1 MMNPFFTSLAC
12 MMMLCPVNVRAEVE
26 DAGVAKKVSD
36 PWTITVFRLNPEG
49 EVLNVTKTPIYQMV
63 NGGFCGNLSLG
74 VGAVTTSPW
83 LIRFDGVTETKVLMF
98 SVTFPAFKTGH
109 VSPYG
114 FESMQEWQGAG
125 RYVVCETD
133 RDKVVAEI
141 GPASMAGK
149 YEDDFKSASQIE
161 LVRKDGDGVVTG
173 RVVAGFRKGEK
184 DLAELS
190 MPVGVGNRGW
200 EMASGFLHFDFW
212 QDEDG
217 DKPILRVRIRE
228 QSKLDRL
235 FRHDVWMPFP
245 DEKGA
250 LVYEKDGEIVEVFI
264 RCSEAAND

>member
-1 MMNPFFTSLAC
+1 
-12 MMMLCPVNVRAEVE
+12 
-26 DAGVAKKVSD
+26 
-36 PWTITVFRLNPEG
+36 
-49 EVLNVTKTPIYQMV
+49 
-63 NGGFCGNLSLG
+63 
-74 VGAVTTSPW
+74 
-83 LIRFDGVTETKVLMF
+83 
-98 SVTFPAFKTGH
+98 
-109 VSPYG
+109 
-114 FESMQEWQGAG
+114 
-125 RYVVCETD
+125 
-133 RDKVVAEI
+133 
-141 GPASMAGK
+141 
-149 YEDDFKSASQIE
+149 
-161 LVRKDGDGVVTG
+161 
-173 RVVAGFRKGEK
+173 
-184 DLAELS
+184 

>member
-1 MMNPFFTSLAC
+1 

-36 PWTITVFRLNPEG
+36 PWAITVFRLNPEG
-49 EVLNVTKTPIYQMV
+49 EVLNSTKTPVYQMN
-63 NGGFCGNLSLG
+63 NGGFCGELSLG
-74 VGAVTTSPW
+74 VGAATPSPW
-83 LIRFDGVTETKVLMF
+83 LVRFDGMAEGKLLMF
-98 SVTFPAFKTGH
+98 CVTFPAFKTGD
-109 VSPYG
+109 VNPYG

-161 LVRKDGDGVVTG
+161 LVRKDGNGVVTG
-173 RVVAGFRKGEK
+173 RVVTAFSKDEK
-184 DLAELS
+184 YLAELS
-190 MPVGVGNRGW
+190 LPVGVGNRGW
-200 EMASGFLHFDFW
+200 EGASGFLHFDFW
-212 QDEDG
+212 QDEDE
-217 DKPILRVRIRE
+217 PILRVRIRE
-228 QSKLDRL
+228 QSKVRRL
-235 FRHDVWMPFP
+235 LLHDIWMPFP

-264 RCSEAAND
+264 RCAECAGE